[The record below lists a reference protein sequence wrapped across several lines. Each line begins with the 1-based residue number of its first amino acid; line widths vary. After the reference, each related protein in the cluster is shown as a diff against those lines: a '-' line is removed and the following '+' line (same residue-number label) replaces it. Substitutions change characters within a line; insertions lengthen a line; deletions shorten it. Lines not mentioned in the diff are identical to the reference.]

1 MRVLISLLL
10 ILGLSGCSLFSDKD
24 GTEPME
30 LVDFEPTADIDRL
43 WKRST
48 GVGQGDG
55 YTRLEPAFDSE
66 LLYVAD
72 YRGELSAINR
82 ETGKVQW
89 DRDLDTV
96 LAGGV
101 GLGSG
106 QLLVGTDEGEVLALD
121 INDGSELW
129 RTQLS
134 SEIMSTPVGDASVVA
149 AHTLDGRLSV
159 LDASSGEVLWFY
171 DNPPPTLTLRGRSS
185 PVVTPSAIYAG
196 FSNGR
201 LMAFNPKNGL
211 ILWEQRVAMPKGRS
225 DLEKMVDI
233 QASPVLVDGILYVSG
248 YQGRLMAI
256 SRGSGRP
263 LWGIDSSS
271 YQELWYDENELF
283 ITEDNSAVVSYDAN
297 GGTEKWRN
305 EKMLRRLLTGPVA
318 AGEYIAVADDDGY
331 IHILNRNNGSFAA
344 RTNIDGS
351 GVRAPLWSD
360 GETIYVLANDGKLA
374 AYRIA
379 PK

>member
-30 LVDFEPTADIDRL
+30 LVEFEPTADIDRL

-134 SEIMSTPVGDASVVA
+134 SEIKSTPVGDASVVA
-149 AHTLDGRLSV
+149 AHT
-159 LDASSGEVLWFY
+159 
-171 DNPPPTLTLRGRSS
+171 
-185 PVVTPSAIYAG
+185 
-196 FSNGR
+196 
-201 LMAFNPKNGL
+201 
-211 ILWEQRVAMPKGRS
+211 
-225 DLEKMVDI
+225 
-233 QASPVLVDGILYVSG
+233 
-248 YQGRLMAI
+248 
-256 SRGSGRP
+256 
-263 LWGIDSSS
+263 
-271 YQELWYDENELF
+271 
-283 ITEDNSAVVSYDAN
+283 
-297 GGTEKWRN
+297 
-305 EKMLRRLLTGPVA
+305 
-318 AGEYIAVADDDGY
+318 
-331 IHILNRNNGSFAA
+331 
-344 RTNIDGS
+344 
-351 GVRAPLWSD
+351 
-360 GETIYVLANDGKLA
+360 
-374 AYRIA
+374 
-379 PK
+379 